1 MASIK
6 GRFIDTETQRGIA
19 NSRIELRKGSSVAA
33 LTATDEKGGYVL
45 FTEPGEYALIGKSAL
60 HMPVKIELTGSNRVV
75 EPGVEVDLYSVKIL
89 M

>member
-1 MASIK
+1 MASVK
-6 GRFIDTETQRGIA
+6 GRFIDSETQRGIA
-19 NSRIELRKGSSVAA
+19 NSRIELRRGNNIVA
-33 LTATDEKGGYVL
+33 LTATDERGGYAL
-45 FTEPGEYALIGKSAL
+45 FTEPGEYVLIGKSAL